1 MRVLINDKPIEA
13 LTPKHEG
20 GVMLARVQQDVKATV
35 LTPAQATEAYIVQ
48 TKRWFMILGGIAL
61 VLMLASPL
69 PAWSAIRWT
78 AAWSPSAR

>member
-20 GVMLARVQQDVKATV
+20 GVMLARDVKATV
-35 LTPAQATEAYIVQ
+35 LTPAQATEAYIVH